1 MAKEKK
7 ELTEEK
13 TVVKREKKS
22 ETPSKLTYE
31 QLEQLAGQYYNQN
44 KAFAQ
49 RIDELTATCKELT
62 DQLEMY
68 QKNEYWARIDLLW
81 RILTLEG
88 NEEIFSESF
97 VRTVSKEFAERVYPP
112 KTEKKE
118 E

>member
-7 ELTEEK
+7 VDVEEK
-13 TVVKREKKS
+13 TTVKKEKKPATT
-22 ETPSKLTYE
+22 EKLTYE

-49 RIDELTATCKELT
+49 RIDELSAKCKELI
-62 DQLEMY
+62 DQLEAY
-68 QKNEYWARIDLLW
+68 QKNEYWTRIDLLW

-88 NEEIFSESF
+88 NEELFSKTF
-97 VRTVSKEFAERVYPP
+97 VDEVSKEFALRVFPP
-112 KTEKKE
+112 KVEKKE